1 MRLFTGREV
10 TIKIYTDSFQELSLV
25 QNFNAK
31 SDKTKI
37 DYKPLETGKTEVILT
52 GETIIITFDY
62 PLVNQAI
69 YDLYDN
75 KTIFDLYR
83 YYDNE
88 DEVNT
93 FTYKYEN
100 CKITDITESDTDKG
114 IILKVTVQAEQR
126 IIVSE

>member
-10 TIKIYTDSFQELSLV
+10 TIKIHTDSFQELSLV

-31 SDKTKI
+31 SAKTKI
-37 DYKPLETGKTEVILT
+37 NYKPLETGKTEVILT

-62 PLVNQAI
+62 PLVNQTI

-100 CKITDITESDTDKG
+100 CKVTDITESDTDKG
-114 IILKVTVQAEQR
+114 IILKVTVQAEKR
-126 IIVSE
+126 IKVTE